1 MNELYWITRVGA
13 LDNFFCM
20 LWGLG
25 LLLFVVLLLYI
36 PLFKT
41 SIPPRWIHRWVTRLA
56 IIISI
61 GIVGDIITPT
71 KEEMLVIYGIGGT
84 MDYLKSSDKAKQLPD
99 KCVDALIRYVDAIE
113 KKSVYEKH

>member
-13 LDNFFCM
+13 LDNFFCL
-20 LWGLG
+20 LWCLG
-25 LLLFVVLLLYI
+25 LILFVVLLLYI
-36 PLFKT
+36 PLCKT
-41 SIPPRWIHRWVTRLA
+41 FNETIPHKWITRLA

-71 KEEMLVIYGIGGT
+71 KEEMLLIYGIGGT
-84 MDYLKSSDKAKQLPD
+84 IDYLKSNDKAEQLPD

-113 KKSVYEKH
+113 KKNVYEKH